1 MSTAIERRNQ
11 ALYSLAEI
19 SINGQTTMKLD
30 FLGTISIYGQPYF
43 NVFRR
48 YNNVYEFVFEDYL
61 GDFHFQK
68 DYTVSQTIGRILCLS
83 EHHVKRA
90 FVFHATAIH
99 NQSPIGEDQEILS
112 MRWSEIHHKWQ
123 GVFMNLGGMYPD
135 RVSSQEVLYR
145 EMYNQMNED
154 ERSEQQAQPQVP
166 MAQPQ
171 VSMAQPQV
179 SMAQPQ
185 VSMAQPQQA
194 QSQEAQPQIQTP
206 QPISPFLAPQAP
218 LKSVFPLTTTL
229 KPRNLLKRFREV
241 EEYESNDTMTLRNGK
256 TIKH

>member
-1 MSTAIERRNQ
+1 MNDHNVISLEPSMSIERRNQ

-43 NVFRR
+43 NVYRR

-90 FVFHATAIH
+90 FVFQATAVH
-99 NQSPIGEDQEILS
+99 NQSPIGEDQDILS
-112 MRWSEIHHKWQ
+112 MRWSEIHRKWQ

-135 RVSSQEVLYR
+135 RVSPQRIMERDVEVSDEEPQE
-145 EMYNQMNED
+145 EP
-154 ERSEQQAQPQVP
+154 QAQ
-166 MAQPQ
+166 
-171 VSMAQPQV
+171 
-179 SMAQPQ
+179 
-185 VSMAQPQQA
+185 
-194 QSQEAQPQIQTP
+194 TP
-206 QPISPFLAPQAP
+206 PSIPSFLPPQAP
-218 LKSVFPLTTTL
+218 LKSVFPLPT
-229 KPRNLLKRFREV
+229 PRNLLKRFREV
-241 EEYESNDTMTLRNGK
+241 EDKQDTMTLRNGK

>member
-1 MSTAIERRNQ
+1 MTTAIERRNQ

-83 EHHVKRA
+83 EPHVKRA
-90 FVFHATAIH
+90 FVFSATAIH
-99 NQSPIGEDQEILS
+99 NQSPIGEDQDILS
-112 MRWSEIHHKWQ
+112 MRWSEIHRKWQ
-123 GVFMNLGGMYPD
+123 GVVMNLGGMYPD
-135 RVSSQEVLYR
+135 RLSSQEVLYR
-145 EMYNQMNED
+145 EMYNQINED
-154 ERSEQQAQPQVP
+154 ERLEQQAQPQVP

-171 VSMAQPQV
+171 VPLAQSQEAQP
-179 SMAQPQ
+179 
-185 VSMAQPQQA
+185 
-194 QSQEAQPQIQTP
+194 QEAQPQIQTP
-206 QPISPFLAPQAP
+206 QPVASFLAPHAP
-218 LKSVFPLTTTL
+218 LKSVFPLPSTTAL